1 MFFFEFPM
9 KNNLAYVLYKIVV
22 ELRMIQLAYETGV
35 FELFGIQ
42 VGCKICIALAILI
55 IM

>member
-1 MFFFEFPM
+1 M
-9 KNNLAYVLYKIVV
+9 KNNLAYLLYELVV
-22 ELRMIQLAYETGV
+22 GLRIIQLAYETG
-35 FELFGIQ
+35 ELFSMQ

>member
-1 MFFFEFPM
+1 M
-9 KNNLAYVLYKIVV
+9 KNNLAYVLYKIVL
-22 ELRMIQLAYETGV
+22 ELRMIQLAYETGG
-35 FELFGIQ
+35 LFGIQ

>member
-1 MFFFEFPM
+1 M
-9 KNNLAYVLYKIVV
+9 KNNLAYLLYEIVV
-22 ELRMIQLAYETGV
+22 QLRIIQLAYETAG
-35 FELFGIQ
+35 LFGIQ